1 MSEEINTVLPSQN
14 ELVRQ
19 FEAAALTLPQ
29 VHITTEHVLH
39 GGMYAR
45 TIRIPANTMLTGAM
59 TSCDNLCIVSG
70 DITVTTDDGAR
81 RLTGFHVLPAK
92 AGAKRAGITHAD
104 TCWTTLI
111 PTNVAT
117 VTEAEDQLTGES
129 DMLQTRRPEIAY
141 EESSAARLSYDAF
154 VARSGLT
161 QDQINAMV
169 QYTGDCI
176 ETPSCEMNCYR
187 AASKIH
193 GIGLFANR
201 DIAAG
206 EVIAPGRIRG
216 KRCVAGRWTNHS
228 HVPNAQFASGNDDA
242 EIVLVAMEPIG
253 QDCEITVDYATARK
267 LSALLEDKK

>member
-129 DMLQTRRPEIAY
+129 DMLQTRRPEITY
-141 EESSAARLSYDAF
+141 EESS
-154 VARSGLT
+154 
-161 QDQINAMV
+161 
-169 QYTGDCI
+169 
-176 ETPSCEMNCYR
+176 
-187 AASKIH
+187 
-193 GIGLFANR
+193 
-201 DIAAG
+201 
-206 EVIAPGRIRG
+206 
-216 KRCVAGRWTNHS
+216 
-228 HVPNAQFASGNDDA
+228 
-242 EIVLVAMEPIG
+242 G
-253 QDCEITVDYATARK
+253 QECEITVDYAAARK
-267 LSALLEDKK
+267 LSALLEDAE